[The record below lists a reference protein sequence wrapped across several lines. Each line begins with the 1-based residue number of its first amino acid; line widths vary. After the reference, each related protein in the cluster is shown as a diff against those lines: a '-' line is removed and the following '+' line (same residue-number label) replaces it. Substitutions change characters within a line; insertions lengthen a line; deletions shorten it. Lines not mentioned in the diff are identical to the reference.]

1 MGKELENSGIV
12 TVDLTATRKK
22 KFQIVIDEDKEPE
35 ILELNTSDTGIISRL
50 GEVYPQL
57 TKLANDAYKDYGL
70 DMDAE
75 DPDLDLMGKVLKD
88 IDAKMREYID
98 YLFDSNVSDIC
109 VPSGTLFDPFNG
121 EFRFEHIIK
130 SLAPLYGDN
139 FSSEFGKMSKRMQ
152 KHVSKYKKPKH

>member
-22 KFQIVIDEDKEPE
+22 KFRIVVDEDKEPE

-50 GEVYPQL
+50 GEVYPKL
-57 TKLANDAYKDYGL
+57 TKLADDAYKEYGF
-70 DMDAE
+70 DE
-75 DPDLDLMGKVLKD
+75 DTDDFDLDAIGKVLKD
-88 IDAKMREYID
+88 IDAKMREYMD

-109 VPSGTLFDPFNG
+109 VPSGTMFDPFNG

-130 SLAPLYGDN
+130 SLSPLYGDN
-139 FSSEFGKMSKRMQ
+139 FSSEFGKMSKRM
-152 KHVSKYKKPKH
+152 KTHVSKYKKPKH